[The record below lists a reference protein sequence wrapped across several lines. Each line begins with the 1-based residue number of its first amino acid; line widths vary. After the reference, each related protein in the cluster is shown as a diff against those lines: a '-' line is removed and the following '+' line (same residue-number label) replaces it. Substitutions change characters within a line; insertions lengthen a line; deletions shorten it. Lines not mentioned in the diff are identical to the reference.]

1 MFHLKGTG
9 LGSYSTIGNVSL
21 PVSGQTIDSK
31 AYVLGI
37 NNNIDIRISN
47 ITVDLPYSVNLFAGT
62 KFQIDHDAK
71 LIADANDDN
80 TIASIYLYDLEWSTR
95 DGKGTSTSTKPDGY
109 FGMDEKTIAL
119 LSYRPGGFKSPRRKL
134 ENDASMLV
142 NGVLEIGEKGALY
155 TTTLGTEGF
164 NYGANIYSTGAGRI
178 KFNNIGTA
186 TKVHQAYQDGAENK
200 TLNYFD
206 IPVFALFSD
215 SHLSIIG
222 ESLNLSSGTG
232 FAPGITS
239 TDPINE
245 LAMLGLLISIV
256 FIALSKEKDE
266 DEMTPIV
273 RQKAFSLSF
282 WITSALYAMVILF
295 VYGISF
301 LNFTFAMPYL
311 FFIMYI
317 AIFNISMCKLRRG
330 EYEK

>member
-1 MFHLKGTG
+1 MNKDFL
-9 LGSYSTIGNVSL
+9 
-21 PVSGQTIDSK
+21 
-31 AYVLGI
+31 
-37 NNNIDIRISN
+37 
-47 ITVDLPYSVNLFAGT
+47 LPYSFKKIGWIMFFPFLGVCM
-62 KFQIDHDAK
+62 
-71 LIADANDDN
+71 
-80 TIASIYLYDLEWSTR
+80 W
-95 DGKGTSTSTKPDGY
+95 
-109 FGMDEKTIAL
+109 L
-119 LSYRPGGFKSPRRKL
+119 LLGPG
-134 ENDASMLV
+134 ECNC
-142 NGVLEIGEKGALY
+142 
-155 TTTLGTEGF
+155 
-164 NYGANIYSTGAGRI
+164 
-178 KFNNIGTA
+178 
-186 TKVHQAYQDGAENK
+186 
-200 TLNYFD
+200 FD

-256 FIALSKEKDE
+256 FIALSREKDE

-301 LNFTFAMPYL
+301 LNFTFAMPYF

-317 AIFNISMCKLRRG
+317 VIFNISMSKLRRG